1 VTPRGLQQQ
10 LKDACEEATR
20 SVARSLQHT
29 EIYGLRTDMS
39 GKKQKVLE
47 AAPEVDMSDLE
58 GDAALRDLGQESDAA
73 AATSSANKGSDR
85 ADAMRRQLNDQF
97 MPQGVSI
104 TDVIITDVQL
114 PDVIVQQ
121 MAEKTTVIAQN
132 AAQKMNQEY
141 EMLTLKQSEEVETL
155 KQRKKEE
162 REKEKQAGDQN
173 VNEVQVQLDKMK
185 AETKVMLNQI
195 KQESKVRV
203 QNITADGNLEV
214 TKLNQEKDS
223 KLTQLRSEAN
233 ADAERMKAETELFE
247 STKLSEAN
255 LTKAKNEGL
264 AAELMAK
271 AEGVAAP
278 YVEARKQFETRQKQM
293 SVWQGLAHNKQLV
306 VSGESNEELN
316 TLMLC
321 DAIMDDSATE
331 GTKSQ
336 VLAEMLVMQRGSKIM
351 LNLDSKNLG

>member
-1 VTPRGLQQQ
+1 MPSPHRRSKGEDPNLVRQFVYKVTPRGLQQQ

-141 EMLTLKQSEEVETL
+141 EMLTLKQQEESETL
-155 KQRKKEE
+155 KQRKREE
-162 REKEKQAGDQN
+162 RDKERQSGDQKGAPPHTRSPSPASPPRHHPSPR
-173 VNEVQVQLDKMK
+173 LPS
-185 AETKVMLNQI
+185 LPP
-195 KQESKVRV
+195 R
-203 QNITADGNLEV
+203 
-214 TKLNQEKDS
+214 
-223 KLTQLRSEAN
+223 LRRAPC
-233 ADAERMKAETELFE
+233 R
-247 STKLSEAN
+247 
-255 LTKAKNEGL
+255 
-264 AAELMAK
+264 AARL
-271 AEGVAAP
+271 P
-278 YVEARKQFETRQKQM
+278 
-293 SVWQGLAHNKQLV
+293 
-306 VSGESNEELN
+306 
-316 TLMLC
+316 
-321 DAIMDDSATE
+321 
-331 GTKSQ
+331 
-336 VLAEMLVMQRGSKIM
+336 
-351 LNLDSKNLG
+351 

>member
-1 VTPRGLQQQ
+1 MVKG
-10 LKDACEEATR
+10 
-20 SVARSLQHT
+20 V
-29 EIYGLRTDMS
+29 
-39 GKKQKVLE
+39 
-47 AAPEVDMSDLE
+47 
-58 GDAALRDLGQESDAA
+58 GDAEAPPEELDPESDPALRDVAGPSDADAA
-73 AATSSANKGSDR
+73 AKAMAKGGDVSENF
-85 ADAMRRQLNDQF
+85 RRVLNDQF
-97 MPQGVSI
+97 KQQGIEI

-114 PDVIVQQ
+114 PATIVQQ
-121 MAEKTTVIAQN
+121 MTNKTLVLADN

-162 REKEKQAGDQN
+162 REKEKQAGDQS

-203 QNITADGNLEV
+203 QNITADGNLKV
-214 TKLNQEKDS
+214 TQLNQEKDA
-223 KLTQLRSEAN
+223 KLTQLRSEAQ

-255 LTKAKNEGL
+255 LARAQNEGS

-278 YVEARKQFETRQKQM
+278 YVEARKQLETRQKQM
-293 SVWQGLAHNKQLV
+293 KVWEGLAQNKQLV
-306 VSGESNEELN
+306 VSGETNEELN

-321 DAIMDDSATE
+321 DAIMDDPSAD

-351 LNLDSKNLG
+351 LNLDNKNLD